1 MAETIEQ
8 VQLLFPISASR
19 MVFRKA
25 IDQLAHARAQL
36 IREVR
41 RRGTD
46 ELVDLLD
53 DRVRH
58 SESVTAHAP
67 R

>member
-8 VQLLFPISASR
+8 VQLLFAVAASR
-19 MVFRKA
+19 VVFREA
-25 IDQLAHARAQL
+25 VDQLAHARSQL